1 MVKKSEMIAEAVER
15 LKLLKICEKDIR
27 SYEDSQKI
35 PCYFVNHEERKL
47 WKKSLTQEQKDVIA
61 DLEKDGSLL
70 VYYAIIDTGMWPD
83 GSTFERWSFLAV
95 SKYKSD
101 WDIDKEGIETMVPAY
116 VYNCE
121 VPHYS
126 EYCFMPLKK
135 MGGVL
140 INIS

>member
-1 MVKKSEMIAEAVER
+1 M
-15 LKLLKICEKDIR
+15 
-27 SYEDSQKI
+27 
-35 PCYFVNHEERKL
+35 
-47 WKKSLTQEQKDVIA
+47 TQEQKDVIA

-83 GSTFERWSFLAV
+83 GATFERWSFLAV